1 MSGKR
6 LCLAVLAMATMLA
19 VSAVGQDGKNEVG
32 GLLGRTFISD
42 QGIQN
47 ATYFDPIIHSGK
59 GLTFQGEYAR
69 RFWVTPIYSVSA
81 EALFV
86 YNWDVDLN
94 AGEYGHSVVPSD
106 MKKLFITPGAR
117 VNLFPTTAVSPW
129 VSFGAG
135 FGHISQNDQLIY
147 GGTNPGKSTTSAVI
161 EAGFGLDVKVWR
173 KLSIRGEV
181 RDFWAGQPDF
191 PLAPTGNTASITTSS
206 VAERSGGSS
215 DCARFPR
222 Q

>member
-6 LCLAVLAMATMLA
+6 LCLAVLAVATILA
-19 VSAVGQDGKNEVG
+19 VSAVAQDEKNEIG
-32 GLLGRTFISD
+32 GLVGRTFISD

-59 GLTFQGEYAR
+59 GLTIEGEYAR
-69 RFWVTPIYSVSA
+69 HFWVTAIYSISV
-81 EALFV
+81 EGLLV

-106 MKKLFITPGAR
+106 LKKLFVVPAAR

-135 FGHISQNDQLIY
+135 FGHQRKQSANLRWTQSWQVHDQRGDRGRIRSRCESVEKAQHSRRGARLL
-147 GGTNPGKSTTSAVI
+147 GGPT
-161 EAGFGLDVKVWR
+161 R
-173 KLSIRGEV
+173 
-181 RDFWAGQPDF
+181 F
-191 PLAPTGNTASITTSS
+191 PL
-206 VAERSGGSS
+206 GS
-215 DCARFPR
+215 DG
-222 Q
+222 